1 MRQLV
6 KDNRNAR
13 DIIEIIENYAI
24 EQHKDCIEFI
34 HFMELET
41 MKDIP
46 DNERAMLY
54 KRIGLAANDR
64 EKTACTILDRI
75 AGFPKNMSHYVSW
88 DNRIE
93 IMDLTEPA

>member
-1 MRQLV
+1 MRQIA
-6 KDNRNAR
+6 KDSRNAQ
-13 DIIEIIENYAI
+13 DIIGIIEAYAI

-34 HFMELET
+34 HFMELEKI
-41 MKDIP
+41 KDVP
-46 DNERAMLY
+46 DNKRAMLY

-75 AGFPKNMSHYVSW
+75 AGLPDNMSHYVSW
-88 DNRIE
+88 DNKIE